1 MQIEKETGKK
11 FFNKQRRQKA
21 MPRVIPVG
29 GLDDGPALWV
39 EEGLHPV
46 VQLLPGWVQLSHGP
60 AEVTRHL
67 IQVQGLGERSLGTQH
82 TVTYRG

>member
-29 GLDDGPALWV
+29 GLDDGPAL
-39 EEGLHPV
+39 
-46 VQLLPGWVQLSHGP
+46 
-60 AEVTRHL
+60 
-67 IQVQGLGERSLGTQH
+67 
-82 TVTYRG
+82 